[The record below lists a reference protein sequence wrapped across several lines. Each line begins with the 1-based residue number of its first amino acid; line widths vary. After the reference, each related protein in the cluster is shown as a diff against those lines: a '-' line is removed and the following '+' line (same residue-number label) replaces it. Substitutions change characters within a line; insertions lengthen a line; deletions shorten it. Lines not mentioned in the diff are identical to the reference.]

1 MAGKAAR
8 AKGKPRRRALFA
20 LIWDKLGIVVSG
32 LCLVDCLVLPLLS
45 AVLISLQSSVSWF
58 ANLHLYLLPVIG
70 VTAAMA
76 FHHSYKAHRSYG
88 IVIMGA
94 VGFALLVLG
103 EVFEEKLRF
112 LLFNWV
118 TLMGSALLIAAHLR
132 NLLMHAGHRHKHAHA
147 AAHAQSAHVP

>member
-1 MAGKAAR
+1 MAGLADKV
-8 AKGKPRRRALFA
+8 KGKPRRRAFFA

-45 AVLISLQSSVSWF
+45 ALLVSLQSSVSWF

-94 VGFALLVLG
+94 AGFFLLVLG
-103 EVFEEKLRF
+103 EIFESWLRF

-118 TLMGSALLIAAHLR
+118 TLLGSALLITAHLR
-132 NLLMHAGHRHKHAHA
+132 NLLMHTSRRHNHAQPA
-147 AAHAQSAHVP
+147 PHAQSAQVP

>member
-1 MAGKAAR
+1 MAGLAEEVR
-8 AKGKPRRRALFA
+8 NRPRRRALFA

-45 AVLISLQSSVSWF
+45 ALLVSLQSSVSWF
-58 ANLHLYLLPVIG
+58 ASLHLYLLPVIG
-70 VTAAMA
+70 LTAAMA

-94 VGFALLVLG
+94 VGYLLLVLG
-103 EVFEEKLRF
+103 EVFENRLRF

-118 TLMGSALLIAAHLR
+118 TLLGSALLIAAHLR
-132 NLLMHAGHRHKHAHA
+132 NLLMHTGHRHKHAHA
-147 AAHAQSAHVP
+147 ASHAQSAQVP

>member
-1 MAGKAAR
+1 MAVLAEK
-8 AKGKPRRRALFA
+8 AKGRPRHRAFFA

-45 AVLISLQSSVSWF
+45 ALLISLQSSVSWF

-70 VTAAMA
+70 VTASMA
-76 FHHSYKAHRSYG
+76 FQHSYKAHRSYG

-94 VGFALLVLG
+94 VGYVLLVLG
-103 EVFEEKLRF
+103 EVFESRLRF

-118 TLMGSALLIAAHLR
+118 TLLGSALLITAHLR
-132 NLLMHAGHRHKHAHA
+132 NLLMHTGQRHKHAHA
-147 AAHAQSAHVP
+147 ASHAQSAQVP

>member
-1 MAGKAAR
+1 MAGLGEKV
-8 AKGKPRRRALFA
+8 KGKPRRRAFFA

-45 AVLISLQSSVSWF
+45 ALLVSLQTSVSWF
-58 ANLHLYLLPVIG
+58 ASLHLYLLPVIG
-70 VTAAMA
+70 ITAGMA

-94 VGFALLVLG
+94 AGFFLLVLG
-103 EVFEEKLRF
+103 EILESRLRF

-118 TLMGSALLIAAHLR
+118 TLLGSVLLITAHLR
-132 NLLMHAGHRHKHAHA
+132 NLLMHTGRRHKHAQVA
-147 AAHAQSAHVP
+147 PHAQSAQVP

>member
-1 MAGKAAR
+1 MAGQAEEGR
-8 AKGKPRRRALFA
+8 SKPCRRALFA

-45 AVLISLQSSVSWF
+45 AVLISLQSSASWF

-70 VTAAMA
+70 VTASMA
-76 FHHSYKAHRSYG
+76 FHHSYKGHRSYG

-103 EVFEEKLRF
+103 EVFESKMQF
-112 LLFNWV
+112 FLFNWV
-118 TLMGSALLIAAHLR
+118 TLLGSALLIAAHLR
-132 NLLMHAGHRHKHAHA
+132 NLLMHTGHRHKHAHA
-147 AAHAQSAHVP
+147 AAHAQSAQVP